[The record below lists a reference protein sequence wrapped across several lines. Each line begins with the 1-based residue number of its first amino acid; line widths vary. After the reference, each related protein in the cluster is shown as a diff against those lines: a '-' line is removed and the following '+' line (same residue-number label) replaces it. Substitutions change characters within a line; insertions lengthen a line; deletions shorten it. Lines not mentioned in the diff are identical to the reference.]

1 MILIFGVEPMD
12 IPEGWT
18 VVEQRLMREFEFDN
32 FSSAKNFVVL
42 ISVLAEEANHH
53 PEIHFG
59 WGYAVVEL
67 FTHDE
72 GKITQKDLDL
82 ARGINASMEV

>member
-1 MILIFGVEPMD
+1 MD

-18 VVEQRLMREFEFDN
+18 VVEERLMREFEFDN
-32 FSSAKNFVVL
+32 FSSAKTFVDL

-72 GKITQKDLDL
+72 GRITQKDIDL
-82 ARGINASMEV
+82 AGSINASMEA

>member
-1 MILIFGVEPMD
+1 MD
-12 IPEGWT
+12 IPEGWA
-18 VVEQRLMREFEFDN
+18 VVEERLMREFEFGN
-32 FSSAKNFVVL
+32 FSSAKTFVDV

-72 GKITQKDLDL
+72 GRITQKDIDL
-82 ARGINASMEV
+82 ARSINASMEA